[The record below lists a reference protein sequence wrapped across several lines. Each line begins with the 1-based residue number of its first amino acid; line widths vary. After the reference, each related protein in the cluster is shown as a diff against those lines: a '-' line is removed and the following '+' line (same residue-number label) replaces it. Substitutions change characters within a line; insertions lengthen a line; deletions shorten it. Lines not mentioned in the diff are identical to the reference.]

1 MAATLRKL
9 SDGASSALC
18 VFTNPDNTAETNAV
32 KIDLNS
38 GGTGLTLLPNQL
50 GKACPRV
57 GIEKIWYSNVGM
69 GVKIL
74 WKANSNDLAIELKSD
89 WSDEICF
96 KEFTALTNS
105 EATGANGDV
114 LFTTVGAGS
123 GDTYTIIIKF
133 KKYYGS

>member
-1 MAATLRKL
+1 MITLEYKKNIADKV
-9 SDGASSALC
+9 SEQDDEIS
-18 VFTNPDNTAETNAV
+18 AV

-38 GGTGLTLLPNQL
+38 GGTGLTLEPNQL
-50 GKACPRV
+50 GKACRRV
-57 GIEKIWYSNVGM
+57 GISKIWYSNVGM

-89 WSDEICF
+89 WSDTICF
-96 KEFTALTNS
+96 KEFTSLTNS

-123 GDTYTIIIKF
+123 GDTYTIVIEF
-133 KKYYGS
+133 KKYY

>member
-1 MAATLRKL
+1 
-9 SDGASSALC
+9 
-18 VFTNPDNTAETNAV
+18 
-32 KIDLNS
+32 
-38 GGTGLTLLPNQL
+38 
-50 GKACPRV
+50 
-57 GIEKIWYSNVGM
+57 M

>member
-1 MAATLRKL
+1 MAAQLRKL
-9 SDGASSALC
+9 QDGPSKAIC

-38 GGTGLTLLPNQL
+38 GGTGLTLEPNQL
-50 GKACPRV
+50 GKACRRV
-57 GIEKIWYSNVGM
+57 GISKIWYSNVGM
-69 GVKIL
+69 GVKVL
-74 WKANSNDLAIELKSD
+74 WKANSNDLAIELKAD
-89 WSDEICF
+89 WSDTICF

-123 GDTYTIIIKF
+123 GDTYTIVISF
-133 KKYYGS
+133 KKYYG